1 MEAFEKNK
9 NVQLALKFHTIECYS
24 LLTDD
29 IQDIKYNGS
38 AATTQIV
45 IRAKDKLKNFIEND
59 KVLADNVANLSS
71 TSRNTSPTFPGNIL
85 LSL

>member
-1 MEAFEKNK
+1 MNALEKTKMFNSH
-9 NVQLALKFHTIECYS
+9 LKFHTIECYS

-71 TSRNTSPTFPGNIL
+71 TSRNTSPTLPGNIL